1 MKMFPAAVLALSAAA
16 PALAAAPFT
25 LDFEGV
31 TGFTSIL
38 DYYNGGTDGA
48 GNSGINVGASFTGGA
63 QGLVNDELGPYFANA
78 PTPVGVMFAAD
89 PDAMLNVAAGVTA
102 LRFAYSTPT
111 AVVGA
116 VKAYSGLNGTGALLG
131 TLNLTVTDPAYSQ
144 WKVGTLNLSGV
155 ARSFDFGAS
164 TGSAAFDNI
173 SAVPEPS
180 SIALTLAGIALI
192 GVVAARRRG

>member
-1 MKMFPAAVLALSAAA
+1 MKMFSAAVLALSAAA
-16 PALAAAPFT
+16 PAFAAAPFT

-38 DYYNGGTDGA
+38 DYYNGGSDGA
-48 GNSGINVGASFTGGA
+48 GHSGTNFGASFTGGA
-63 QGLVNDELGPYFANA
+63 QGLVNDALGPYFANA

-89 PDAMLNVAAGVTA
+89 PDAMLNVAAGVTG

-111 AVVGA
+111 AVVGG
-116 VKAYSGLNGTGALLG
+116 VKAYSGLNGTGSLLG
-131 TLNLTVTDPAYSQ
+131 TVNLAVTDPTYSQ
-144 WKVGTLNLSGV
+144 WKVGTLSFSGV

-173 SAVPEPS
+173 SSVPEPS
-180 SIALTLAGIALI
+180 RVALMLAGIGLVGFA
-192 GVVAARRRG
+192 AARRRG